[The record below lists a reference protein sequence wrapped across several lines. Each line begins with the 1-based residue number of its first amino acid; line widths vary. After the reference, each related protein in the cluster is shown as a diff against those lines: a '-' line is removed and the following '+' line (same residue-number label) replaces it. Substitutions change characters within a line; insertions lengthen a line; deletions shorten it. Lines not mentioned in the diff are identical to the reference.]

1 MNDLHAD
8 DARAP
13 FQVDPELIRWAHH
26 ARLNNPTMTSYGFAC
41 SKVLNKLKTGESSRF
56 PRMLNNWAIQF
67 TERDAW
73 MVAASRQ
80 FLEAAGWNSSANS
93 NNPGSYRLKH
103 IAEEWAKS
111 YIYEGALLLAAFEL
125 GVPLKRY
132 GHDRWGAFVG
142 VSVRGLRSLT
152 AEP

>member
-1 MNDLHAD
+1 M
-8 DARAP
+8 
-13 FQVDPELIRWAHH
+13 F
-26 ARLNNPTMTSYGFAC
+26 
-41 SKVLNKLKTGESSRF
+41 SRV
-56 PRMLNNWAIQF
+56 LNNWAITF

-80 FLEAAGWNSSANS
+80 FLEATGWNYLANS

-111 YIYEGALLLAAFEL
+111 YIYEGALLLAAVEL

-132 GHDRWGAFVG
+132 GSDMWGAFVG
-142 VSVRGLRSLT
+142 VSARGIRSLT
-152 AEP
+152 G